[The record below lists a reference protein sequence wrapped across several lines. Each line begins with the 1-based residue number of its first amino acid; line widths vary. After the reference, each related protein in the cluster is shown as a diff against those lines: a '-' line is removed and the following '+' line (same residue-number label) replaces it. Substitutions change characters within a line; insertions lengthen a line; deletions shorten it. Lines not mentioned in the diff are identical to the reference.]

1 MRIAIIGAGNMGKA
15 LGASIVRAGHD
26 VALSSLHPEHAEAV
40 AREVG
45 AVAAASNREAVD
57 GADLVILA
65 VPYTAIDGILGDL
78 GDALGGKVV
87 VDITNPLKADMSGL
101 ATEGSSEAERIQAR
115 LPGAAVVK
123 AFNTAFAARQVD
135 PVVDGVPLDGLV
147 AGDDEEAKKKVL
159 ELVAAIGFRPIDAGG
174 LRMARSLEE
183 MAFLNITLQIRN
195 GWPWQAGWK
204 LVGPTSDFLGPAAKL

>member
-1 MRIAIIGAGNMGKA
+1 MRVAIIGAGNMGKA
-15 LGASIVRAGHD
+15 LGASIVRAGHQ
-26 VALSSLHPEHAEAV
+26 VVLSSLHPDHAEAV

-45 AVAAASNREAVD
+45 AAAASSNREAVQ

-65 VPYTAIDGILGDL
+65 APYTAVDGVLDEIGADL
-78 GDALGGKVV
+78 DGKVV
-87 VDITNPLKADMSGL
+87 VDITNPLRADMSGL
-101 ATEGSSEAERIQAR
+101 ATEGSSEAETIQAR
-115 LPGAAVVK
+115 LPRAAVVK

-147 AGDDEEAKKKVL
+147 AGDDEEAKRKVL
-159 ELVAAIGFRPIDAGG
+159 ELVGAIGFRPVDAGG
-174 LRMARSLEE
+174 LRMARTLEE

-204 LVGPTSDFLGPAAKL
+204 LIGPTG